1 MKKGK
6 RKYVE
11 YNYEATYIEDIDHAT
26 DSKIERLLKQGK
38 IKSVYTTKTIK
49 AGKQFEVKYTQ
60 ASQRNRLQVRE
71 LRKTITKHR
80 RT

>member
-38 IKSVYTTKTIK
+38 IKSVYKMCI
-49 AGKQFEVKYTQ
+49 
-60 ASQRNRLQVRE
+60 RDRVRE
-71 LRKTITKHR
+71 GVIADI
-80 RT
+80 